1 MLYDLYRKQKTSPQK
16 AMEGQF
22 LFGIYRLEEWKG
34 LVEAFGF
41 SPGTLVELDHMDQS
55 RTLHKLDSYYG
66 YCFGFV
72 HPLKVRKE
80 AAAGIGLYCRQREV
94 ILISENTDQLLDF
107 FRLLQQLPA
116 AQLSAEHILSLFFE
130 FLLKKHKEEHDQL
143 EDLIEELDNDIL
155 NDNLQNF
162 NQRITGIRNRIRYLL
177 QYDEQFSDVCEEL
190 LEDEN
195 DLFAREQLHHL
206 RICSDRV
213 ERLGQHTRTLRD
225 YSVQV
230 RESYQAQ
237 VDIRLNRMMYIF
249 TIVTVIF
256 LPLTLIV
263 GWYGMNF
270 TGMPELHWRYGYPF
284 VIILSLVSIGICV
297 WSIYRKRIRK

>member
-41 SPGTLVELDHMDQS
+41 SPGTLVELDHMDES

-107 FRLLQQLPA
+107 FDCYSSCR
-116 AQLSAEHILSLFFE
+116 
-130 FLLKKHKEEHDQL
+130 
-143 EDLIEELDNDIL
+143 
-155 NDNLQNF
+155 
-162 NQRITGIRNRIRYLL
+162 
-177 QYDEQFSDVCEEL
+177 
-190 LEDEN
+190 
-195 DLFAREQLHHL
+195 
-206 RICSDRV
+206 
-213 ERLGQHTRTLRD
+213 QHS
-225 YSVQV
+225 SVQSIFF
-230 RESYQAQ
+230 RCF
-237 VDIRLNRMMYIF
+237 LNTF
-249 TIVTVIF
+249 
-256 LPLTLIV
+256 
-263 GWYGMNF
+263 
-270 TGMPELHWRYGYPF
+270 
-284 VIILSLVSIGICV
+284 
-297 WSIYRKRIRK
+297 

>member
-41 SPGTLVELDHMDQS
+41 SPGTLVELDHMDES

-130 FLLKKHKEEHDQL
+130 YLLKKHKEEHDQL

-155 NDNLQNF
+155 NDNLQN
-162 NQRITGIRNRIRYLL
+162 
-177 QYDEQFSDVCEEL
+177 DEQFSDVCEEL

>member
-1 MLYDLYRKQKTSPQK
+1 MLYDFYRKQETSPQEAK
-16 AMEGQF
+16 EGQF
-22 LFGIYRLEEWKG
+22 LLGIYKQEEWKP

-41 SPGTLVELDHMDQS
+41 SPATLLELEHMEQS

-72 HPLKVRKE
+72 HPLKVLKQSP
-80 AAAGIGLYCRQREV
+80 AGIGIYCRQREV
-94 ILISENTDQLLDF
+94 ILISENTEQLLDF
-107 FRLLQQLPA
+107 YRLLQQLPT
-116 AQLSAEHILSLFFE
+116 AQLSAEHVLSLLFE
-130 FLLKKHKEEHDQL
+130 YLLKKHKEEHDQL
-143 EDLIEELDNDIL
+143 EDLIEELDNDVL
-155 NDNLQNF
+155 NDHLQNF

-195 DLFAREQLHHL
+195 DLFAREHLHHL

-213 ERLGQHTRTLRD
+213 ERLGQHTRILRD

-270 TGMPELHWRYGYPF
+270 IGMPELHWRYGYPF
-284 VIILSLVSIGICV
+284 VIILSLASIGICV
-297 WSIYRKRIRK
+297 WFIYRKRIRK

>member
-1 MLYDLYRKQKTSPQK
+1 MLYDLYRKQEALLEERKE
-16 AMEGQF
+16 AQF
-22 LFGIYRLEEWKG
+22 LFGLYTLTEWADR
-34 LVEAFGF
+34 VEAFEF
-41 SPGTLVELDHMDQS
+41 SRMTLLELQHMDQS
-55 RTLHKLDSYYG
+55 RTLHKMDSYYG

-72 HPLKVRKE
+72 HPLCIQNE
-80 AAAGIGLYCRQREV
+80 ETGGIGIYCRQREV
-94 ILISENTDQLLDF
+94 ILVTENTDQLADF
-107 FRLLQQLPA
+107 FQLLQQVPI
-116 AQLSAEHILSLFFE
+116 AQQHVEHILSLFFE
-130 FLLKKHKEEHDQL
+130 YLLKKHKEEHDRL
-143 EDLIEELDNDIL
+143 EDSIEELDNDVL
-155 NDNLQNF
+155 NDKLSAF
-162 NQRITGIRNRIRYLL
+162 NQRITAIRNRIRYLL

-195 DLFAREQLHHL
+195 DLFAREHLHHL

-213 ERLGQHTRTLRD
+213 ERLKQHTRQLRD

-270 TGMPELHWRYGYPF
+270 TGMPELHWKYGYPF
-284 VIILSLVSIGICV
+284 VIVLALLSAGICV
-297 WSIYRKRIRK
+297 WTIYKKRMLK

>member
-41 SPGTLVELDHMDQS
+41 SPGTLVELDHMDES

-130 FLLKKHKEEHDQL
+130 YLLKKHKEEHDQL

-237 VDIRLNRMMYIF
+237 WI
-249 TIVTVIF
+249 
-256 LPLTLIV
+256 
-263 GWYGMNF
+263 
-270 TGMPELHWRYGYPF
+270 
-284 VIILSLVSIGICV
+284 SA
-297 WSIYRKRIRK
+297 

>member
-1 MLYDLYRKQKTSPQK
+1 M
-16 AMEGQF
+16 
-22 LFGIYRLEEWKG
+22 
-34 LVEAFGF
+34 
-41 SPGTLVELDHMDQS
+41 
-55 RTLHKLDSYYG
+55 
-66 YCFGFV
+66 
-72 HPLKVRKE
+72 KVRKE

-143 EDLIEELDNDIL
+143 EDLIEELDNDVL

>member
-1 MLYDLYRKQKTSPQK
+1 M
-16 AMEGQF
+16 
-22 LFGIYRLEEWKG
+22 
-34 LVEAFGF
+34 
-41 SPGTLVELDHMDQS
+41 
-55 RTLHKLDSYYG
+55 
-66 YCFGFV
+66 
-72 HPLKVRKE
+72 
-80 AAAGIGLYCRQREV
+80 
-94 ILISENTDQLLDF
+94 
-107 FRLLQQLPA
+107 
-116 AQLSAEHILSLFFE
+116 
-130 FLLKKHKEEHDQL
+130 KKHKEEHDQL
-143 EDLIEELDNDIL
+143 EDLIEELDNDVL

-237 VDIRLNRMMYIF
+237 VAYPLESHDVYI
-249 TIVTVIF
+249 
-256 LPLTLIV
+256 
-263 GWYGMNF
+263 YD
-270 TGMPELHWRYGYPF
+270 RYGDFPSADTDCRLVWHEF
-284 VIILSLVSIGICV
+284 HRNAGAALEVWISLCHHSFSCFHRYLCMVYLPKIG
-297 WSIYRKRIRK
+297 YENKREEDFTDSVCASLWLYCIGETYEMERYV

>member
-1 MLYDLYRKQKTSPQK
+1 M
-16 AMEGQF
+16 
-22 LFGIYRLEEWKG
+22 
-34 LVEAFGF
+34 
-41 SPGTLVELDHMDQS
+41 
-55 RTLHKLDSYYG
+55 
-66 YCFGFV
+66 
-72 HPLKVRKE
+72 
-80 AAAGIGLYCRQREV
+80 
-94 ILISENTDQLLDF
+94 
-107 FRLLQQLPA
+107 
-116 AQLSAEHILSLFFE
+116 
-130 FLLKKHKEEHDQL
+130 
-143 EDLIEELDNDIL
+143 IEELDNDVL
-155 NDNLQNF
+155 NDHLQNF

-195 DLFAREQLHHL
+195 DLFAREHLHHL

-213 ERLGQHTRTLRD
+213 ERLGQHTRILRD

-270 TGMPELHWRYGYPF
+270 IGMPELHWRYGYPF
-284 VIILSLVSIGICV
+284 VIILSLASIGICV
-297 WSIYRKRIRK
+297 WFIYRKRIRK

>member
-41 SPGTLVELDHMDQS
+41 SPGTLVELDHMDES

-130 FLLKKHKEEHDQL
+130 YLLKKHKEEHETGFATCCNMMSSSAMYARSCWRMKTTCLPESSCTIFASVPIGWNGWDS
-143 EDLIEELDNDIL
+143 IPAPCA
-155 NDNLQNF
+155 
-162 NQRITGIRNRIRYLL
+162 ITVCRFVNPIRRRWI
-177 QYDEQFSDVCEEL
+177 S
-190 LEDEN
+190 
-195 DLFAREQLHHL
+195 A
-206 RICSDRV
+206 
-213 ERLGQHTRTLRD
+213 
-225 YSVQV
+225 
-230 RESYQAQ
+230 
-237 VDIRLNRMMYIF
+237 
-249 TIVTVIF
+249 
-256 LPLTLIV
+256 
-263 GWYGMNF
+263 
-270 TGMPELHWRYGYPF
+270 
-284 VIILSLVSIGICV
+284 
-297 WSIYRKRIRK
+297 